1 MSGGYPMNFVL
12 DCLWIL
18 SQCVIGF
25 AIIMLLIIGASTLK
39 MTLREAKRKMDERAQ
54 KWKN

>member
-1 MSGGYPMNFVL
+1 MTEFLL

-18 SQCVIGF
+18 SQGVIGF
-25 AIIMLLIIGASTLK
+25 AIIMLMIIGVSTLK

>member
-1 MSGGYPMNFVL
+1 MIEFML
-12 DCLWIL
+12 DCIWIL